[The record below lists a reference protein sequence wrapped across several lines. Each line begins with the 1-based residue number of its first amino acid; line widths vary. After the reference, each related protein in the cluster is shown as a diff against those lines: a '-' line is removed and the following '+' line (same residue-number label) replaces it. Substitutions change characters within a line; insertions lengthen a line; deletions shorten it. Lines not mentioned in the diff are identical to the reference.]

1 MALSLSFFS
10 IESLKII
17 LKMCSMSKSG
27 KISRLSP
34 LLTPYVMRT
43 PKARFL
49 CYSNKYPF
57 TKLLY
62 STIKLPKIYEYL
74 LRIGRFCAKI
84 VAQECPYG
92 IIRTYRLISHPATNR
107 HGPSS
112 VLIAAQGYLSTWR
125 HLFQTVGNG

>member
-1 MALSLSFFS
+1 MELSLSFFS

-84 VAQECPYG
+84 VAQECLSSWKRKMRLFPWKWKTEHD
-92 IIRTYRLISHPATNR
+92 II
-107 HGPSS
+107 PSKIGRAS
-112 VLIAAQGYLSTWR
+112 CRERV
-125 HLFQTVGNG
+125 